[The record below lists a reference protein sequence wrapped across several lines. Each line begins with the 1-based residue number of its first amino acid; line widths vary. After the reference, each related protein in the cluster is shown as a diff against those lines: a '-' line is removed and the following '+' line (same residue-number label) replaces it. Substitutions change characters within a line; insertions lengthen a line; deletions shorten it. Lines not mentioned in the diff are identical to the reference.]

1 MGKLTKAE
9 LRAQLEAA
17 LANYKGPVTHCPP
30 GTPPNED
37 AEQRG
42 QRTFDRALREI
53 AQLSGSRRADN
64 LQAIEA
70 RRIALPT
77 LSVSA
82 GEDYLRRILTCRC
95 VFPPR
100 RVRVRPCWRDGQ

>member
-37 AEQRG
+37 AEQRE
-42 QRTFDRALREI
+42 QRKFDRALREI
-53 AQLSGSRRADN
+53 TRLSLIIFKLPKRGGSHSPCIRELRFQMTSRWN
-64 LQAIEA
+64 Q
-70 RRIALPT
+70 T
-77 LSVSA
+77 L
-82 GEDYLRRILTCRC
+82 I
-95 VFPPR
+95 
-100 RVRVRPCWRDGQ
+100 VR

>member
-42 QRTFDRALREI
+42 QRKFDRALREI

-64 LQAIEA
+64 PASYRSAADRTSHAFGVRGRGLPEA
-70 RRIALPT
+70 NSDLP
-77 LSVSA
+77 
-82 GEDYLRRILTCRC
+82 LRFSSTE
-95 VFPPR
+95 
-100 RVRVRPCWRDGQ
+100 G